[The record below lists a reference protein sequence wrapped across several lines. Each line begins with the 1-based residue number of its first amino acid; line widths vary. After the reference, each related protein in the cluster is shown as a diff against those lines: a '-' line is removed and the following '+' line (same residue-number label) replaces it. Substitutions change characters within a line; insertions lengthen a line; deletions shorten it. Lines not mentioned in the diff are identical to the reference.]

1 MERSKVVASWLKSV
15 LIQRKGMDLSGQST
29 SNVDR
34 IAGAVAEAVRRTLT
48 SGSINTQGAQRKL
61 NNTASASIEI
71 CGISSIYA
79 YTTVGVL
86 SSSTIFHDL
95 ATP

>member
-1 MERSKVVASWLKSV
+1 M

-61 NNTASASIEI
+61 NNHSTASASIEI
-71 CGISSIYA
+71 YGISSMYA
-79 YTTVGVL
+79 CTTVGVL
-86 SSSTIFHDL
+86 GLNMSVHD
-95 ATP
+95 